1 MSLKS
6 TAGIAKT
13 GTKSLRATIP
23 EGIVAFLDMKQ
34 GDVLEWKMDIENGER
49 IVIVRKIKR

>member
-6 TAGIAKT
+6 KVGLAKT

-23 EGIVAFLDMKQ
+23 EGIVAFLDLKV
-34 GDVLEWKMDIENGER
+34 GDTLDWKMDIIEGER
-49 IVIVRKIKR
+49 AVIVRKSGK

>member
-23 EGIVAFLDMKQ
+23 EGIVAFLDIKQ
-34 GDVLEWKMDIENGER
+34 GDVLDWRMDIVNGER
-49 IVIVRKIKR
+49 VVVIRKAKK